1 MKFPPLPRARLLR
14 PYKRFLADVELDS
27 PLAGQTLLTV
37 HCPNTGAM
45 TGCNQPGSRVWLLRS
60 DNPRRKYRYSWELV
74 ETSGG
79 HLACI
84 HSARAN
90 ALVEEALKAD
100 ALPALAG
107 YECRRRE
114 APIGQHGRRA
124 DLLLTGPGRPDCY
137 VEVKSVTL
145 RHDDHGLGV
154 FPDAVS
160 QRASHHLEELMAA
173 RAAGHRAVLLFV
185 VQHTGID
192 RVAPADHID
201 SEYGIRL
208 RRAAAAGV
216 EVLAHATHVSPAE
229 IELAGPLPVS
239 LTGPV
244 AAPEGGVDAAAVR
257 QRRRALRRRMA
268 WASRSRCSPRSGWR

>member
-1 MKFPPLPRARLLR
+1 MKFPPLLRGRLLR
-14 PYKRFLADVELDS
+14 RCKRFLADVELDS
-27 PLAGQTLLTV
+27 PLAVQTLFTV

-45 TGCNQPGSRVWLLRS
+45 SCCNQPGSRVWLLRS

-124 DLLLTGPGRPDCY
+124 DLLLSGPGRPDCCGALR
-137 VEVKSVTL
+137 SGPI
-145 RHDDHGLGV
+145 RHDG
-154 FPDAVS
+154 
-160 QRASHHLEELMAA
+160 
-173 RAAGHRAVLLFV
+173 
-185 VQHTGID
+185 
-192 RVAPADHID
+192 
-201 SEYGIRL
+201 
-208 RRAAAAGV
+208 
-216 EVLAHATHVSPAE
+216 
-229 IELAGPLPVS
+229 
-239 LTGPV
+239 
-244 AAPEGGVDAAAVR
+244 
-257 QRRRALRRRMA
+257 
-268 WASRSRCSPRSGWR
+268 SG